1 MFDIGFP
8 ELALVAVI
16 GLLVLGPERLPYAAR
31 KTGLWVGRIRR
42 MVSQM
47 SSEIDRQ
54 LKAEEMRERLR
65 KEGDTL
71 GLEKIQQTVNEALAE
86 AKKYEDMVE
95 KNPATPMSSKA
106 STPQTP
112 SSGPDPQP
120 VESHSHSDDAS
131 KQHDRS

>member
-95 KNPATPMSSKA
+95 KNPATPMSSQ
-106 STPQTP
+106 SPQTP
-112 SSGPDPQP
+112 PSGHDSQP